1 MKSPKNYPHMRDS
14 ATFASAFGQAVWLMT
29 LSKGHRDLK
38 IKQIE
43 DLVTPAIFLQ
53 QFKIYSQGKR
63 PVAFLS
69 WASVSDDIKSRF
81 DAGDRTLRA
90 EEWRSGKHIVVVDCV
105 SPFADRAE
113 IEKQFWESVGDPSEK
128 TS

>member
-1 MKSPKNYPHMRDS
+1 MKSPKNYPHMKDS

-29 LSKGHRDLK
+29 LSKDHRELK

-53 QFKIYSQGKR
+53 QFKIYSKGKQ

-69 WASVSDDIKSRF
+69 WASVSDEIKSRF
-81 DAGDRTLRA
+81 DSGDRVLGA
-90 EEWRSGKHIVVVDCV
+90 EEWRSGKHVIVVDCV
-105 SPFADRAE
+105 PPFAPKEE
-113 IEKQFWESVGDPSEK
+113 IAKQFFDGLK
-128 TS
+128 AQ